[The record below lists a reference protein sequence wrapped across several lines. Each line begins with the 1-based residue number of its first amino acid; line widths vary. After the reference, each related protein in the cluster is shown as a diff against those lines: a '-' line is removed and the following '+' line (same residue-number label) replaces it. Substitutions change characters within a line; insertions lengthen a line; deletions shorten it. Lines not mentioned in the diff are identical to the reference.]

1 MPEVELD
8 RARAKEELRGRLL
21 VRSASRD
28 NARDL
33 QLLRGQL
40 VDRARVTFAR
50 GLAASTK
57 LGAGTLGPGRCPQL
71 FEELERDPEMFARLL
86 RVTTTPEH
94 LAIDQLGPGSL
105 EGSLTVGVKPKRL
118 PKVIP
123 SRRVG

>member
-8 RARAKEELRGRLL
+8 RARAEEELRGSFL

-33 QLLRGQL
+33 KLLRGQL
-40 VDRARVTFAR
+40 VDSARVTFAR
-50 GLAASTK
+50 RLATSTK

-71 FEELERDPEMFARLL
+71 FEELERDPEMLTRLL
-86 RVTTTPEH
+86 RVTTTAEH
-94 LAIDQLGPGSL
+94 LAVDQLGPGSL
-105 EGSLTVGVKPKRL
+105 EWSLAMGVKPKRL

>member
-8 RARAKEELRGRLL
+8 RARAEEELRGSFL

-28 NARDL
+28 DARDL

-40 VDRARVTFAR
+40 VDSARVTFAR
-50 GLAASTK
+50 RLAASTK

-71 FEELERDPEMFARLL
+71 FEELERDPEMLTRLP
-86 RVTTTPEH
+86 RVTTTPER
-94 LAIDQLGPGSL
+94 LAVDQLGPGSL
-105 EGSLTVGVKPKRL
+105 ERSLAMGVKPKRL

>member
-8 RARAKEELRGRLL
+8 RARAEEELRGSFL

-33 QLLRGQL
+33 KLLRGQL
-40 VDRARVTFAR
+40 VDSARVTFAR
-50 GLAASTK
+50 RLATSTK

-71 FEELERDPEMFARLL
+71 FEELERDPEMLTRLL
-86 RVTTTPEH
+86 RVTTTAEH
-94 LAIDQLGPGSL
+94 LAVDQLGPGSL
-105 EGSLTVGVKPKRL
+105 ERSLAMGVKPKRL